1 MNARI
6 AIQFPVRDEAER
18 WASGVT
24 GALPEASVR
33 VWAPGDDA
41 PADYAL
47 VWKTP
52 SEFFRKPRGLRAV
65 FALGAG
71 VDALLPVVPQ
81 EIPLVRLDDAGMAA
95 QMAAYVAR
103 ELFALHPV
111 PGDTADWDA
120 ARLAHTEVAAS
131 PATVGVLGLG
141 VLGAHV
147 AGALAALGFSV
158 HGWSRS
164 PKSISGVV
172 SHTGDDGLD
181 ALLETSSV
189 LVNLLPLTRETEGV
203 LSTRLFDR
211 LPRGARLINVARGA
225 HLVDADLLA
234 ALDCGKLSGATLDV
248 FRTEP
253 LPKEHPFWSHPK
265 VRVTPHVSARTLFS
279 PSLEQIVAKIR
290 LLESGA
296 APESLAGF
304 VDRGRGY

>member
-6 AIQFPVRDEAER
+6 AVQFPSRDEAYR
-18 WASGVT
+18 WASGLA

-52 SEFFRKPRGLRAV
+52 PEFFAKPRGLRAV
-65 FALGAG
+65 FALGSG
-71 VDALLPVVPQ
+71 VDALLPVVPPG
-81 EIPLVRLDDAGMAA
+81 IPLVRLDDAGMAT

-120 ARLAHTEVAAS
+120 ARLAHTEAAAS

-147 AGALAALGFSV
+147 AGTLAALGFSV

-181 ALLETSSV
+181 SLLKSSSV
-189 LVNLLPLTRETEGV
+189 LVNLLPLTPETEGV
-203 LSTRLFDR
+203 LNARLFEK
-211 LPRGARLINVARGA
+211 LPRGAHLINVARGA
-225 HLVDADLLA
+225 HLVDAELLA

-253 LPKEHPFWSHPK
+253 LPAEHPFWSHPK
-265 VRVTPHVSARTLFS
+265 VRVTPHVSARTLFR
-279 PSLEQIVAKIR
+279 PALDRIVAKIR
-290 LLESGA
+290 LLETGA
-296 APESLAGF
+296 SSESLAGF
-304 VDRGRGY
+304 VNRSRGY